1 MPQQRFSVRYII
13 LFSLAVCGVC
23 AVFVSSLAVS
33 LADLQEKN
41 ELLDRRKNVLLAAG
55 DLQPGQKM
63 SAEEI
68 NQRFESFRPVVVDL
82 DTGEVVED
90 VDPTTFDQQKA
101 KKDPDRSETAPKN
114 RAGIQR
120 VPNYALV
127 YEKYVDGELDLIIL
141 PIEGYGLW
149 STLYGFL
156 ALEEDT
162 RTIAGLAYYQ
172 HGETPGL
179 GGEVDN
185 PNWRALWPG
194 RKAYDENWTPKIE
207 VIKGKAGPVEED
219 PYRVDGLAGATITA
233 RGVSNML
240 SFWLGE
246 KGFTP
251 YLENVRSG
259 DAGSAE
265 GETSADASESRQAD
279 LTNEARTNESRQ
291 TKGSA

>member
-55 DLQPGQKM
+55 DLQPGQKV

-68 NQRFESFRPVVVDL
+68 NERFENFRPVVVDL

-90 VDPTTFDQQKA
+90 VDATTFDQQKA
-101 KKDPDRSETAPKN
+101 KKDPERSEPAPRN

-185 PNWRALWPG
+185 PSWRALWPG
-194 RKAYDENWTPKIE
+194 RMAYDENWTPQIE

-240 SFWLGE
+240 EFWLGE
-246 KGFTP
+246 KGFTS
-251 YLENVRSG
+251 YLEKVRSG
-259 DAGSAE
+259 ESGS
-265 GETSADASESRQAD
+265 GESDTPPSSQQAHHDQLRQ
-279 LTNEARTNESRQ
+279 TNELRQ